1 MGINIPITS
10 QEMLMQAPEPR
21 VGVMRFPISTGV
33 QYNVE
38 LQRFIMMVRE
48 RVNNL
53 LIPILRAEEPNYV
66 TDQSWFDRISAAM
79 NLIRAQFSTPQY
91 RALTEQVARTFVGAV
106 NSRASRTF
114 GIDIYG
120 NDEQLQTA
128 IQASVFDNVRLIRTI
143 PEQYLNQVEN
153 IVVTN
158 ARAGNRSS
166 TIVSQLSEEFGVSQR
181 RARFIA
187 RDQTAKVNG
196 AVTQKRIEAAGF
208 EMFQWVTSDDE
219 RVRDRHD
226 DIANK
231 ITEYGPGV
239 YRYDNPPLS
248 DRGTPI
254 LPGVDY
260 GCRCGQRPISRRQHE
275 RFVQQGLTRPGV
287 KR

>member
-21 VGVMRFPISTGV
+21 VGVMRFPISTGI

-38 LQRFIMMVRE
+38 LQRFVMMVRE

-66 TDQSWFDRISAAM
+66 TDQTWFDRISAAM
-79 NLIRAQFSTPQY
+79 NLIREQFSTPQY
-91 RALTEQVARTFVGAV
+91 LALTEQVARTFVGAV
-106 NSRASRTF
+106 DSRASRTF

-208 EMFQWVTSDDE
+208 EFFQWVTSDDE

-226 DIANK
+226 EIAERV
-231 ITEYGPGV
+231 TAYGRGI

-260 GCRCGQRPISRRQHE
+260 GCRCGQRPVPRREVE
-275 RFVQQGLTRPGV
+275 RNVARGLTRPGV
-287 KR
+287 LR